1 MGKSEPSLQRYRRS
15 LRYPN
20 GYSILI
26 SSTDGDMVLV
36 KRLGGRDEDEGNLI
50 TLNTSHR
57 AETHRGTIP
66 HNQIIGRRSGE
77 LVRSHVGKQFRVFEP
92 SLAEYVTLS
101 RRLVTPVRCCLNPL
115 MLAYLANK

>member
-1 MGKSEPSLQRYRRS
+1 MGKSGPSLQRYQF
-15 LRYPN
+15 LEHANDYYKLTAP
-20 GYSILI
+20 
-26 SSTDGDMVLV
+26 TDGDMVLV
-36 KRLGGRDEDEGNLI
+36 KRIGGRDEDEGNLI

-66 HNQIIGRRSGE
+66 HTQIIGRRSGE

-101 RRLVTPVRCCLNPL
+101 RRLVTPVRCCYFHSLRHRV
-115 MLAYLANK
+115 